1 MSESLEEEIRTLRSL
16 FWSERDRDGRA
27 FAPLADAYLRSGETK
42 EALDLLTDGMSR
54 HPEFTS
60 GHVVAAKLYLQQGM
74 HIEAEFAARRVLE
87 LDGENVVAMVSL
99 AQVLEETGEADELA
113 RVRAALVQL
122 DPESEEAQTAS
133 PEAPTVGA
141 MAADDALPEDSD
153 SPIDGFEKTGEP
165 MELDALAP
173 DAEPAVVE
181 AVMEL
186 DALAPD
192 PEPEAV
198 EELMEL
204 DALAPDPEP
213 EAVEASEPVWTRTL
227 AELYVKQG
235 FIGQALD
242 VFRHLLEEDPVA
254 DDIARRIAE
263 LEGGVV
269 DADSGETAPG
279 PADAEPVEPADAGGM
294 GDTQEEEV
302 ETLAR
307 DLAESGSGEHD
318 VDTPFAWTEEEADVS
333 AGEGPSIAEYFDVLF
348 SWQPRDGS

>member
-122 DPESEEAQTAS
+122 DPESEEAQSAS
-133 PEAPTVGA
+133 PKAPTVGA
-141 MAADDALPEDSD
+141 MAVDDALLEESD
-153 SPIDGFEKTGEP
+153 SPIDAFETTE
-165 MELDALAP
+165 EL
-173 DAEPAVVE
+173 
-181 AVMEL
+181 MEL

-213 EAVEASEPVWTRTL
+213 EA
-227 AELYVKQG
+227 
-235 FIGQALD
+235 
-242 VFRHLLEEDPVA
+242 
-254 DDIARRIAE
+254 
-263 LEGGVV
+263 
-269 DADSGETAPG
+269 
-279 PADAEPVEPADAGGM
+279 
-294 GDTQEEEV
+294 
-302 ETLAR
+302 
-307 DLAESGSGEHD
+307 
-318 VDTPFAWTEEEADVS
+318 
-333 AGEGPSIAEYFDVLF
+333 
-348 SWQPRDGS
+348 